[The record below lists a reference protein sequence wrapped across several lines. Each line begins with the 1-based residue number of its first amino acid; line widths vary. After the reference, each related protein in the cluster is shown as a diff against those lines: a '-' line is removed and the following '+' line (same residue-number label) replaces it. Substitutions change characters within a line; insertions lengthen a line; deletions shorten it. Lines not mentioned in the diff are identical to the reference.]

1 MTFFVLYYITSHFA
15 VPNSDGYHTIQ
26 FDWNEAT
33 ADTAFNFLS
42 SKVLGTL
49 KRKGMSCYMRNALKS
64 LMKSIGDPKN
74 VDAVYFSALCGAGDT
89 KAFNNSASNVV
100 LKRHFE
106 SAFQKHR
113 VDLAKAMTTYVVSH
127 PVKLYAQDPHR
138 LPQDLLPSHG
148 EVNALARMV
157 VLMSEPE
164 VQTMW
169 DAVAN
174 ESRHRENVDNP
185 VATLRA
191 RNDEIETQLLQNYFN
206 SVNYKAP
213 NAVNLAAFKGATSP
227 PPRMLF
233 SLLD

>member
-26 FDWNEAT
+26 FDWNAAT

-113 VDLAKAMTTYVVSH
+113 ADLAKAMTTYVVSH
-127 PVKLYAQDPHR
+127 PVKLYAQDPYR
-138 LPQDLLPSHG
+138 LPQDLLPSHS

-164 VQTMW
+164 VQSMW
-169 DAVAN
+169 QEVVN
-174 ESRHRENVDNP
+174 ESRSRESIDN
-185 VATLRA
+185 AAASHRA
-191 RNDEIETQLLQNYFN
+191 RTDAIETRLLDEYFN
-206 SVNYKAP
+206 CVAYTAP
-213 NAVNLAAFKGATSP
+213 NAVNLSNFKGAHLIPCTSH
-227 PPRMLF
+227 LTV
-233 SLLD
+233 